1 RQPLQESLRESQ
13 EMERE
18 FRKHQRTFH
27 KLELKIP
34 IMYRYRE
41 HQLQEPDRALREIE
55 EPQEEMTFQD
65 LSTIP
70 EK

>member
-1 RQPLQESLRESQ
+1 
-13 EMERE
+13 MERE
-18 FRKHQRTFH
+18 FRKHQRIFH

-41 HQLQEPDRALREIE
+41 HQRFSFKSQTALFGLREIE
-55 EPQEEMTFQD
+55 EPQEDMTFQD